1 MTSKKLNPKY
11 VDAVRKIVNATPY
24 FLLLGMHLHKLT
36 PGRAEFFI
44 LVQDKHLNPFGR
56 MQGGA
61 VASVLDAAC
70 AWAFL
75 SQVESN
81 QSMSTADLKTS
92 YLEPGRPGQNLRA
105 VGRAVKIG
113 RKVGFCEARLTEQGS
128 GRLLAM
134 ASATCVILDGPLP
147 RVLVGLPTK
156 FLTENQKG

>member
-1 MTSKKLNPKY
+1 MTAKKLNPDY
-11 VDAVRKIVNATPY
+11 VNAVREIVNSTPY
-24 FLLLGMHLHKLT
+24 FLLLGMHLHKLK
-36 PGRAEFFI
+36 PGRAEFKI

-81 QSMSTADLKTS
+81 QAMSTADLKTS
-92 YLEPGRPGQNLRA
+92 YLDPGRPGQNLRA
-105 VGRAVKIG
+105 VGTTVKMG
-113 RKVGFCEARLTEQGS
+113 RRVGFCEARLTEQGS

-134 ASATCVILDGPLP
+134 ASATCVVLDGPLP
-147 RVLVGLPTK
+147 RALVGLPPK
-156 FLTENQKG
+156 FIAEK